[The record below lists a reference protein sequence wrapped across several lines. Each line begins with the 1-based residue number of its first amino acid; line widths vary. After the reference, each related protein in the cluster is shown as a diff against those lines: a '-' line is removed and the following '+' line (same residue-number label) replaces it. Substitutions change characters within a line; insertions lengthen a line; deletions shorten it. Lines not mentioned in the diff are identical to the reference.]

1 LGCYIRMQYIS
12 ESRSVKAG
20 LMADAVALIR
30 KEVAAPS
37 IREVL
42 ENISDINDGS
52 SGRTNKPEGAMTTW
66 PIQEAQKQFS
76 ELMDKVLAE
85 GPQVITRGVHPKF
98 AAKLAWYFFGSTC

>member
-1 LGCYIRMQYIS
+1 MQYIS

-52 SGRTNKPEGAMTTW
+52 SGKANKPEGAMTTW
-66 PIQEAQKQFS
+66 PIQEAHRSNFRS
-76 ELMDKVLAE
+76 
-85 GPQVITRGVHPKF
+85 
-98 AAKLAWYFFGSTC
+98 